1 MHAAT
6 CKVAVHLKG
15 LIITLKIMHTV
26 YNLRHTV
33 AIITINFGFIFQK
46 V

>member
-1 MHAAT
+1 MHVAT
-6 CKVAVHLKG
+6 CKFAVHLKG
-15 LIITLKIMHTV
+15 LIITLNIMHTV

-33 AIITINFGFIFQK
+33 AIITINVGFIFQD